1 MTYAKGT
8 PEFEYN
14 LDLMHEFED
23 CVPMT
28 RPERK
33 LLHYWVQY
41 GNDINSNPW
50 KIFEP
55 DGSPMNYLKALRI
68 RQGSSHGPWD
78 SWEYAD
84 CMMPEISGFS
94 VIQLKKR

>member
-41 GNDINSNPW
+41 GNDINSGISFFN
-50 KIFEP
+50 
-55 DGSPMNYLKALRI
+55 DLHYALADYMV
-68 RQGSSHGPWD
+68 RQAGEG
-78 SWEYAD
+78 
-84 CMMPEISGFS
+84 
-94 VIQLKKR
+94 L